1 MDQSSF
7 GNLGA
12 GGGGSSSSSKA
23 SSFLQLHP
31 LSTTTAVAPMGGAYY
46 GTPLALHQAAVAA
59 AGSSSQYQFH
69 HPNKHGSSGEISQ
82 AEADAIKSK
91 IMAHPQYSALLA
103 AYLDC
108 QKVHIYARQNRKIR
122 LIPQSRLY
130 KQA

>member
-1 MDQSSF
+1 
-7 GNLGA
+7 
-12 GGGGSSSSSKA
+12 
-23 SSFLQLHP
+23 LQLHP